1 LGESYVSRALI
12 LAHLGWV
19 SRGVPQLE
27 KESHMFFIRIIDAKI
42 IKFLTTT
49 TIQGSECYDAART

>member
-1 LGESYVSRALI
+1 
-12 LAHLGWV
+12 V